1 MARAP
6 VLAVAVGLVL
16 VAGAVGTAR
25 AADPDGYYT
34 IQGVGIETCEIWLGE
49 RQSDGPTAWYHEQ
62 WVLGY
67 VTAFNR
73 WEFERSNVSLNVS
86 NEQLFHWI
94 DEYCHRNPQQ
104 SLSLA
109 TEALVWALRERQP

>member
-6 VLAVAVGLVL
+6 LLAAAVSLIIT
-16 VAGAVGTAR
+16 AGTAR

-86 NEQLFHWI
+86 NEQLFTWI